1 MSSLLDRVL
10 DSKDNPSVETALAPT
25 DDRPHTLP
33 DGSVVY
39 DSTIAAINRI
49 FELNPHLYKRPTMG
63 RIYELY
69 NGSQKINLDNW
80 NHILSL
86 LRGDWRP
93 ASDWQTTVLREKVM
107 EMAPVISVGSF
118 LVSEGLVWDKADC
131 KLKRLEEGD
140 TIRTTS

>member
-10 DSKDNPSVETALAPT
+10 DSKDNPSVDSVLAPQE
-25 DDRPHTLP
+25 DKPHTLS

-49 FELNPHLYKRPTMG
+49 FALNPHLYKRPTMG

-80 NHILSL
+80 THILSL
-86 LRGDWRP
+86 LRGDWKP
-93 ASDWQTTVLREKVM
+93 ASNWQATFLKEKVM

-118 LVSEGLVWDKADC
+118 LISDGLLWDKEAGQ
-131 KLKRLEEGD
+131 LKRLEEGD